1 MARRSAR
8 PAWACAWPRSRRC
21 RPAASWNSA
30 RVTAT
35 GGRSGWWYRP
45 AMTEAEINGSGR
57 KLCVLIV
64 DDHDVVHWGFRLL
77 FSQQPWVTRCLSAR
91 SAEEALG
98 HTQRFEPHVALVDLF
113 VGEESGA
120 QICERLLQQTPAPK
134 VLLISGAGRISR
146 SAAQAAGASG
156 FVSKDCSSTEIARAV
171 RMVARGRTVSPPQSD
186 RPAFELT
193 DREREVLEL
202 MASGATN
209 REIAGS
215 LYLSPN
221 TVKEHT
227 SGLFRKLDVRNRTEA
242 VQRAQR
248 LGLLA

>member
-1 MARRSAR
+1 MTSDAG
-8 PAWACAWPRSRRC
+8 
-21 RPAASWNSA
+21 
-30 RVTAT
+30 T
-35 GGRSGWWYRP
+35 GDGGP
-45 AMTEAEINGSGR
+45 
-57 KLCVLIV
+57 KLRVLIV

-98 HTQRFEPHVALVDLF
+98 HTRRFEPNVALVDLF

-120 QICERLLQQTPAPK
+120 EICERLQQETPAPK
-134 VLLISGAGRISR
+134 VLLISGAGRISK
-146 SAAQAAGASG
+146 SAARAAGASG
-156 FVSKDCSSTEIARAV
+156 FVSKDWSSTEIVRAV
-171 RMVARGRTVSPPQSD
+171 RMVGLGRTVFPPQSD
-186 RPAFELT
+186 RPAFELSE
-193 DREREVLEL
+193 REREVLDL

-227 SGLFRKLDVRNRTEA
+227 SGLFRKRDVRNRTEA

>member
-1 MARRSAR
+1 L
-8 PAWACAWPRSRRC
+8 
-21 RPAASWNSA
+21 
-30 RVTAT
+30 TQT
-35 GGRSGWWYRP
+35 TDG
-45 AMTEAEINGSGR
+45 AEPQQGGR

-77 FSQQPWVTRCLSAR
+77 LTQQPWVTRCLSAR
-91 SAEEALG
+91 SSQEAIG
-98 HTQRFEPHVALVDLF
+98 HTRRFEPNVALVDLF
-113 VGEESGA
+113 VGDESGA
-120 QICERLLQQTPAPK
+120 EICELLQHETPAPR
-134 VLLISGAGRISR
+134 VLLISGAGRISK
-146 SAAQAAGASG
+146 SAARAAGASG
-156 FVSKDCSSTEIARAV
+156 FVSKDWPSTDIVRAV
-171 RMVARGRTVSPPQSD
+171 RQVALGKTVFPPQPD
-186 RPAFELT
+186 RPAFTLS

-248 LGLLA
+248 LGFLP

>member
-1 MARRSAR
+1 MGTDA
-8 PAWACAWPRSRRC
+8 
-21 RPAASWNSA
+21 
-30 RVTAT
+30 VVED
-35 GGRSGWWYRP
+35 G
-45 AMTEAEINGSGR
+45 GR
-57 KLCVLIV
+57 KLSLLIV

-91 SAEEALG
+91 TGEEAIG
-98 HTQRFEPHVALVDLF
+98 HTRRFKPHVALVDLF

-120 QICERLLQQTPAPK
+120 EICERLRQETPAPK
-134 VLLISGAGRISR
+134 VLLISGAGRISK
-146 SAAQAAGASG
+146 SAARAAGASG
-156 FVSKDCSSTEIARAV
+156 FVSKDWSSTEIVRAV
-171 RMVARGRTVSPPQSD
+171 RLVGLGKTVFPPQSD
-186 RPAFELT
+186 RPAFVLT

-227 SGLFRKLDVRNRTEA
+227 SGLFRKLGVRNRTEA

-248 LGLLA
+248 MGLLA

>member
-1 MARRSAR
+1 
-8 PAWACAWPRSRRC
+8 
-21 RPAASWNSA
+21 
-30 RVTAT
+30 
-35 GGRSGWWYRP
+35 
-45 AMTEAEINGSGR
+45 MTDKANQSGR
-57 KLCVLIV
+57 KASVLIV

-77 FSQQPWVTRCLSAR
+77 FSQQPWVTRTLSAR
-91 SAEEALG
+91 SMEEAIGL
-98 HTQRFEPHVALVDLF
+98 TRRFDPKVALVDLF
-113 VGEESGA
+113 VGDESGPE
-120 QICERLLQQTPAPK
+120 ICEQLRQEAPAPR
-134 VLLISGAGRISR
+134 VLLISGAGRISK

-156 FVSKDCSSTEIARAV
+156 FVSKDWSSDEIVRAV
-171 RMVARGRTVSPPQSD
+171 RMVALGKTVFPAQSD
-186 RPAFELT
+186 QPAFVLT